1 MSKVNL
7 YHKPIIPVDILK
19 MLQVMNNH
27 YTRIAYDA
35 PQNIIF
41 LRDENNISIKFEPYW
56 YDYETQKMC
65 IRATGD
71 ISKISS
77 EFFQALSKHP
87 IVDHVEMHK
96 GDCYVDCILNFYE
109 VNEIIESTS
118 IPKEV
123 LGRLKFLA
131 KHASTTSL
139 LFDEEDETIRID
151 NFYESGVRHTDFTL
165 YSYDSDNRHL
175 YVRSYN
181 KDFAREMY
189 EYFTVKGH
197 KFVHPMIV
205 RGYVED
211 MEYSQDSKD
220 VYVEF
225 VLDLYPKEYEDL
237 GKEEPL
243 AIVVNEPILKSSE
256 VEEEKDTLPYGA
268 ISFNDWKG
276 FNEGIEL
283 LKRLSSHPDQGILG
297 LSRYNLKSSEV
308 EEEKDTLPYGAISF
322 NDWKEFNEGIELL
335 KRLSSHPDQ
344 GILWLNRYNLVC
356 FTKLSEMLNGEMIA
370 FTPNHYSPGN
380 HLFQVYTDDPDDLK
394 LLKHLTY
401 YNHLHKLGKWCAGA
415 KYNEKENKFTI
426 TIDLGLVYRL

>member
-35 PQNIIF
+35 TQNIIF

-77 EFFQALSKHP
+77 EFFQALSIHP

-109 VNEIIESTS
+109 VNGIINSTS
-118 IPKEV
+118 IPNEV
-123 LGRLKFLA
+123 LERLKFLA
-131 KHASTTSL
+131 KYASTTSL

-237 GKEEPL
+237 GKEKPL
-243 AIVVNEPILKSSE
+243 TIVVNEPILKSSE
-256 VEEEKDTLPYGA
+256 VEEEKDTLPC
-268 ISFNDWKG
+268 
-276 FNEGIEL
+276 
-283 LKRLSSHPDQGILG
+283 
-297 LSRYNLKSSEV
+297 
-308 EEEKDTLPYGAISF
+308 GAISF

-344 GILWLNRYNLVC
+344 GILWLSRYNLVC
-356 FTKLSEMLNGEMIA
+356 FTKLSEMLDGEMIA

-401 YNHLHKLGKWCAGA
+401 YNHLHILGKWCAGA